1 MSGSLKYSQRRVDVD
16 KVHRNTSQ
24 EVVEITVDKLRIIL
38 SAHIKKSEKLNEWQA
53 ALGVL
58 ISLIATLCTTTF
70 RDTFGVQAD
79 VWKAL
84 FIVACVLSSIW
95 LIKGLIRLFKQE
107 DIDSLLCKIKNEQS
121 AP

>member
-1 MSGSLKYSQRRVDVD
+1 MSGGLKYPQRRLDVD

-24 EVVEITVDKLRIIL
+24 EIVEITVDKLRLIL

-70 RDTFGVQAD
+70 RDTFGVRAD

-84 FIVACVLSSIW
+84 FIVACVLSTVW
-95 LIKGLIRLFKQE
+95 LIKGVIRLFRQE
-107 DIDSLLCKIKNEQS
+107 GIEQLLCKIKNEQTL
-121 AP
+121 P